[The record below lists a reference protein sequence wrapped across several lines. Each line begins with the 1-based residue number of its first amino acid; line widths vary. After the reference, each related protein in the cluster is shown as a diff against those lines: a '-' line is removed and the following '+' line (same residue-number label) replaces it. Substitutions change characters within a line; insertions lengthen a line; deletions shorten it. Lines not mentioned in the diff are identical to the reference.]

1 MQRSAMRELAF
12 KLVYEIE
19 VQKISENDQLEI
31 FVENNEITD
40 EKVIDYLKDI
50 KTGININAEE
60 INKLI
65 EGNLKENW
73 SLNRISKINLS
84 LIKLAIYE
92 MVYKNLPYKVAINEV
107 VELAKKY
114 ADESAPVFINGI
126 LASVV
131 KEKKLNGEI
140 NEN

>member
-12 KLVYEIE
+12 KLVYELE
-19 VQKISENDQLEI
+19 VQKESEEDQFEI
-31 FVENNEITD
+31 FVENNEIAD
-40 EKVIDYLKDI
+40 EKVINYLKDI
-50 KTGININAEE
+50 KEGINQNKEE
-60 INKLI
+60 INSLI
-65 EGNLKENW
+65 TNNLKDNW

-92 MVYKNLPYKVAINEV
+92 MVYKELPYKVAINEV

-131 KEKKLNGEI
+131 KEKNLNGEI

>member
-12 KLVYEIE
+12 KLIYEIE
-19 VQKISENDQLEI
+19 VQKETEVEQFEI
-31 FVENNEITD
+31 FIENNEITD
-40 EKVIDYLKDI
+40 EKVIEYLKDI
-50 KTGININAEE
+50 KDGIEANKDE
-60 INKLI
+60 INSLI
-65 EGNLKENW
+65 TSNLKDNW
-73 SLNRISKINLS
+73 SLNRISKINSS
-84 LIKLAIYE
+84 LIKIAIYE
-92 MVYKNLPYKVAINEV
+92 MVYKALPYKVAINEV

-131 KEKKLNGEI
+131 KEKNLNGEI

>member
-19 VQKISENDQLEI
+19 VQKQLAEEQLEI
-31 FVENNEITD
+31 FIENNEITD
-40 EKVIDYLKDI
+40 KNVIDYLKDI
-50 KTGININAEE
+50 KDGIEKNSEE
-60 INKLI
+60 INGLI
-65 EGNLKENW
+65 VRNLKDNW

-92 MVYKNLPYKVAINEV
+92 MLYKELPYKVAINEV

-131 KEKKLNGEI
+131 KDM
-140 NEN
+140 

>member
-19 VQKISENDQLEI
+19 VQKESEEEQFEI
-31 FVENNEITD
+31 FIENNEITK
-40 EKVIDYLKDI
+40 EAVIDYLKDI
-50 KTGININAEE
+50 KDGIKANIDE
-60 INKLI
+60 INSLI
-65 EGNLKENW
+65 TNNLKDNW

-92 MVYKNLPYKVAINEV
+92 MVYKGLPYKVAINEV

-131 KEKKLNGEI
+131 KEKKLNGEL

>member
-12 KLVYEIE
+12 KLVYELE
-19 VQKISENDQLEI
+19 VQKESEEEQFEI
-31 FVENNEITD
+31 FVENNEIMD

-50 KTGININAEE
+50 KEGINKNKDE
-60 INKLI
+60 INSLI
-65 EGNLKENW
+65 SNNLKDNW

-92 MVYKNLPYKVAINEV
+92 MVYKELPYKVAINEV

-114 ADESAPVFINGI
+114 ADESAPVFVNGI

>member
-12 KLVYEIE
+12 KLIYEIE
-19 VQKISENDQLEI
+19 IQKDSEDDQLEI
-31 FVENNEITD
+31 FIENNEIKD
-40 EKVIDYLKDI
+40 PNLIEYLTDI
-50 KTGININAEE
+50 KYGIKINLEKINI
-60 INKLI
+60 LI
-65 EGNLKENW
+65 TKNLKENW

-92 MVYKNLPYKVAINEV
+92 MLYQKLPYKIAINEV

-126 LASVV
+126 LASIV
-131 KEKKLNGEI
+131 KEKNLNGEI

>member
-12 KLVYEIE
+12 KLVYELE
-19 VQKISENDQLEI
+19 VQKELEEEQFEI

-40 EKVIDYLKDI
+40 EKVINYLKDI
-50 KTGININAEE
+50 KEGIDQNKDE
-60 INKLI
+60 INSLI
-65 EGNLKENW
+65 TNNLKDNW

-92 MVYKNLPYKVAINEV
+92 MVYKQLPYKVAINEV

-114 ADESAPVFINGI
+114 ADESAPVFVNGI

-131 KEKKLNGEI
+131 KEKNLNGEI

>member
-12 KLVYEIE
+12 KLIYEIE
-19 VQKISENDQLEI
+19 MQNEDEEFEI
-31 FVENNEITD
+31 FIENNEITD
-40 EKVIDYLKDI
+40 ENVIEYLKDI
-50 KTGININAEE
+50 KSGIKEHSEE
-60 INKLI
+60 INDLI
-65 EGNLKENW
+65 TTNLKQNW
-73 SLNRISKINLS
+73 SLKRISKINLS

-92 MVYKNLPYKVAINEV
+92 MVYKKLPYKIAINEV

-114 ADESAPVFINGI
+114 ADESAPIFINGI

-131 KEKKLNGEI
+131 KEKNLDGDI

>member
-19 VQKISENDQLEI
+19 IQKDEDEQLEI
-31 FVENNEITD
+31 FIENNDITD
-40 EKVIDYLKDI
+40 EKVIEYLKDI
-50 KTGININAEE
+50 KKGIRENSEE

-65 EGNLKENW
+65 ENNLKENW
-73 SLNRISKINLS
+73 SLKRISKINLS

-92 MVYKNLPYKVAINEV
+92 MVYKNLPYKIAINEV

-114 ADESAPVFINGI
+114 ADESAPIFINGI

-131 KEKKLNGEI
+131 KEKNLDGEI

>member
-12 KLVYEIE
+12 KLIYEME
-19 VQKISENDQLEI
+19 VQKESEDDQLEI
-31 FVENNEITD
+31 FLENNEIKD
-40 EKVIDYLKDI
+40 ESVTEYLKDI
-50 KTGININAEE
+50 KKGINENKDE
-60 INKLI
+60 INSLI
-65 EGNLKENW
+65 TSNLKDNW
-73 SLNRISKINLS
+73 SLNRISKINIS

-92 MVYKNLPYKVAINEV
+92 MVYKKLPYKVAINEV

-131 KEKKLNGEI
+131 KEKKLNGEL

>member
-19 VQKISENDQLEI
+19 VQKESEEEQFEI
-31 FVENNEITD
+31 FIENNEITK
-40 EKVIDYLKDI
+40 ESVIEYLKDI
-50 KTGININAEE
+50 KDGIKANIEE
-60 INKLI
+60 INSLI
-65 EGNLKENW
+65 SNNLKDNW

-131 KEKKLNGEI
+131 KEKNLNGEL

>member
-12 KLVYEIE
+12 KLVYELE
-19 VQKISENDQLEI
+19 VQKEPEEEQFEI
-31 FVENNEITD
+31 FVENNEIMD

-50 KTGININAEE
+50 KEGINNNKEE
-60 INKLI
+60 INSLI
-65 EGNLKENW
+65 TNNLKDNW

-92 MVYKNLPYKVAINEV
+92 MIYKALPYKVAINEV

-131 KEKKLNGEI
+131 KEKNLNGEI